1 MHKVFKRILSFLL
14 ATVLLLSIDTT
25 TIAAEPTSQS
35 NKITQHV
42 NILEG
47 EEGINTIAEI
57 YNISY
62 NEAVDKYNE
71 LRAGVDRVEERYVHY
86 NAGNGYT
93 IEAGC
98 LVRVQ
103 CGSGHCNFVE
113 ITEKWS
119 KAIGSGSYTWDDFYT
134 YANIEGTL
142 KNTIRFQTRGNLE
155 VATTESA
162 SAGFEAAGFTFGGSI
177 GTTYYY
183 RKTISFEKTT

>member
-1 MHKVFKRILSFLL
+1 MDISWKSKLFVCSYFISKTKEGFLNIFYQLLFFCCPLILQ
-14 ATVLLLSIDTT
+14 
-25 TIAAEPTSQS
+25 QS
-35 NKITQHV
+35 
-42 NILEG
+42 
-47 EEGINTIAEI
+47 
-57 YNISY
+57 
-62 NEAVDKYNE
+62 
-71 LRAGVDRVEERYVHY
+71 GVDRVEERYVHY

-142 KNTIRFQTRGNLE
+142 KNTIRFKTRGNLE

-177 GTTYYY
+177 GTTYHY
-183 RKTISFEKTT
+183 RKTISFERTT

>member
-1 MHKVFKRILSFLL
+1 MRLIYIRDEGGVFKHILSFLL
-14 ATVLLLSIDTT
+14 ATVLLLAIDTT
-25 TIAAEPTSQS
+25 TIAAEQTSQS

-47 EEGINTIAEI
+47 EEGINTIA
-57 YNISY
+57 
-62 NEAVDKYNE
+62 EAVDKYNE

-98 LVRVQ
+98 LVRIQ

-142 KNTIRFQTRGNLE
+142 KDTIRFKTRGNLE

>member
-1 MHKVFKRILSFLL
+1 MFAANVYQRRRREIIIHKVFKRILSFLL

-47 EEGINTIAEI
+47 EEGINTIA
-57 YNISY
+57 
-62 NEAVDKYNE
+62 EAVDKYNE

-119 KAIGSGSYTWDDFYT
+119 KAIGSGSYT
-134 YANIEGTL
+134 
-142 KNTIRFQTRGNLE
+142 
-155 VATTESA
+155 
-162 SAGFEAAGFTFGGSI
+162 
-177 GTTYYY
+177 
-183 RKTISFEKTT
+183 